1 MTYDDAG
8 WHQDSVGEH
17 GLDPDCTATHIG
29 MFFAWLVLRPA
40 TVAALEGPARLRLW
54 VEGPD
59 EQDAAQAILQLF
71 ADRFHE
77 GDFRNM
83 RS

>member
-1 MTYDDAG
+1 MDGKNIMQVLMLGAG
-8 WHQDSVGEH
+8 QG
-17 GLDPDCTATHIG
+17 T
-29 MFFAWLVLRPA
+29 
-40 TVAALEGPARLRLW
+40 RLRLW

-77 GDFRNM
+77 GQ
-83 RS
+83 